1 MIYFLYKIFIDI
13 LLNTF
18 IIYLKI
24 VGKEGVV
31 NNNNLFIQR
40 RFQVQKEPDSGLV
53 NFIGSLYIA
62 YYFYKNSELYVTK
75 YALNVKLTK
84 TEAQVRKLMNH

>member
-1 MIYFLYKIFIDI
+1 
-13 LLNTF
+13 
-18 IIYLKI
+18 
-24 VGKEGVV
+24 V

-40 RFQVQKEPDSGLV
+40 RFQVQQDQDSGLV

-62 YYFYKNSELYVTK
+62 YYFYKNNELYVTK

-84 TEAQVRKLMNH
+84 TEAQIKQLMKH

>member
-1 MIYFLYKIFIDI
+1 M
-13 LLNTF
+13 
-18 IIYLKI
+18 
-24 VGKEGVV
+24 

-40 RFQVQKEPDSGLV
+40 RFQVQQDQDSGLV

-62 YYFYKNSELYVTK
+62 YYFYKNNELYVTK

-84 TEAQVRKLMNH
+84 TEAQIKQLMKH